1 MKKLAPQEIKMALA
15 NLEGWTYQN
24 DFIHKTF
31 LFNDFIEAFG
41 FLGKVALISE
51 KLNHHPDW
59 SGVYNKVVLRLSTHD
74 AGGVTEN
81 DITFAQMAESYLNS
95 GSKRS

>member
-1 MKKLAPQEIKMALA
+1 MKKLSKEDIEKELD
-15 NLEGWTYQN
+15 LLKGWSYKGE
-24 DFIHKTF
+24 FISKTF
-31 LFNDFIEAFG
+31 TFNDFIDAFG

-74 AGGVTEN
+74 AGGVTKK
-81 DITFAQMAESYLNS
+81 DIEFARMTEDHVS
-95 GSKRS
+95 